1 MLILSRIRRLKT
13 DVENVINAKIIARLA
28 QSLAQIPIAIT
39 QADQKQL
46 ISKNVY
52 INCTMYLVKFPILH
66 HVSVGSALKYAH
78 GGRKLRLIRRKIRPM
93 DLNVKNSLTKNL
105 FFIL

>member
-1 MLILSRIRRLKT
+1 
-13 DVENVINAKIIARLA
+13 
-28 QSLAQIPIAIT
+28 
-39 QADQKQL
+39 
-46 ISKNVY
+46 
-52 INCTMYLVKFPILH
+52 LH